1 MTTPSRHLTTEE
13 ACDLLRVDA
22 STLRRYAREGKFS
35 RIRLSPRKVLYIRDE
50 IEAYIDA
57 RTIHAQPL
65 AGKRRAG
72 R

>member
-13 ACDLLRVDA
+13 TCDLLRVDP

-35 RIRLSPRKVLYIRDE
+35 RVRINPRKILYIRDE

-57 RTIHAQPL
+57 HTIPAQPL

-72 R
+72 Q